1 MTKREDVTKQ
11 GFCKILWRKLRPL
24 GMRELNKE
32 RRRQRQLHRPKKI
45 GFLSKTKA
53 LHVHHASFT
62 STARLRRENLLI
74 RRFIEVVNI
83 QRRIF
88 LSLYNLNKIL
98 KNSTPGKTAYLW
110 QFERMKR
117 RKFSF
122 LIQRHLYCRCRGHCL
137 SSLITACQQAMSS
150 QYDHL
155 SFWLDGAEFSLASPE
170 KFVRYL

>member
-1 MTKREDVTKQ
+1 M
-11 GFCKILWRKLRPL
+11 CMKLGPCQDK
-24 GMRELNKE
+24 MRELNKE
-32 RRRQRQLHRPKKI
+32 RRRRRQRQLHRPKKI

-98 KNSTPGKTAYLW
+98 KNSTPRKTAYLW

-122 LIQRHLYCRCRGHCL
+122 FNSATSLLPL
-137 SSLITACQQAMSS
+137 SRSLLPNKGLPQAMSS
-150 QYDHL
+150 QYDHS
-155 SFWLDGAEFSLASPE
+155 SFWPDTYCKWIWVYLFWSTPSL
-170 KFVRYL
+170 

>member
-1 MTKREDVTKQ
+1 M
-11 GFCKILWRKLRPL
+11 KLGPCQDK
-24 GMRELNKE
+24 MRELNKE
-32 RRRQRQLHRPKKI
+32 RRRQRQRQLHRPKKI

-53 LHVHHASFT
+53 LHVHHASFA

-122 LIQRHLYCRCRGHCL
+122 LIQRHLYFRCRGHCL

-155 SFWLDGAEFSLASPE
+155 SFWPDTYCKWIWVYLFWSTPSL
-170 KFVRYL
+170 

>member
-1 MTKREDVTKQ
+1 M
-11 GFCKILWRKLRPL
+11 CMKLGPCQDK
-24 GMRELNKE
+24 MRELNKK
-32 RRRQRQLHRPKKI
+32 RRRQRQLQGPKKI

-53 LHVHHASFT
+53 LHVHHASFA

-122 LIQRHLYCRCRGHCL
+122 LIQRHLYCCCRGHCL
-137 SSLITACQQAMSS
+137 SSLITAWQQAMSS

-155 SFWLDGAEFSLASPE
+155 SFWPDTYFKWIWVYLFWSTPSL
-170 KFVRYL
+170 

>member
-1 MTKREDVTKQ
+1 M
-11 GFCKILWRKLRPL
+11 CMKLGPCQDK
-24 GMRELNKE
+24 MRELNNE

-53 LHVHHASFT
+53 LHVHHASFA
-62 STARLRRENLLI
+62 STAWLRRENLLI

-137 SSLITACQQAMSS
+137 SSLITAWQQAMSS

-155 SFWLDGAEFSLASPE
+155 SFWPDTYCKWIWVYLFWSTPSL
-170 KFVRYL
+170 

>member
-1 MTKREDVTKQ
+1 M
-11 GFCKILWRKLRPL
+11 CMKLGPCQDK
-24 GMRELNKE
+24 MRELNNE

-53 LHVHHASFT
+53 LHVHHASFA
-62 STARLRRENLLI
+62 STAWLRRENLLI

-122 LIQRHLYCRCRGHCL
+122 FNSATSLLPL
-137 SSLITACQQAMSS
+137 SRSLLPNKGLPQAMSS
-150 QYDHL
+150 QYDHS
-155 SFWLDGAEFSLASPE
+155 SFWPDTYCKWIWVYLFWSTPSL
-170 KFVRYL
+170 